1 MAQTYT
7 HPHMS
12 KKLFKIA
19 RNGRVIG
26 DFTAKQICEGINSGH
41 FLGTDHYWDADKN
54 AWLLLREKYWSETD
68 VPDAEPV
75 KVQFKKR
82 FWHNPTPGSAPD
94 RWFLGINDPSH
105 WFLVFPILAA
115 IRVLGKG
122 MLWSKS
128 GDTKV
133 LGYTIVAGVL
143 ATLAYFFIREGEDAL
158 STEGQLALKNKRQPP
173 YLWTGYIVML
183 MAIASV
189 GFTVSNRGQQA
200 WRDFSPLREDF
211 RYEVWSDLDREIF
224 PCFEI
229 SFSKLNEAAMEKL
242 MEPEKGEAHEF
253 NQEKLGGTIGL
264 RLFDVRKGDRYEI
277 KVQSDGRTPL
287 ISESTYA
294 FTADQDYA
302 HSIAYPRLTF
312 DYAQLRAAIQT
323 KPINLKIA
331 ASRNGGSPMTV
342 TQTWHLRQI
351 NDCPIR
357 MRSRRLQTN
366 GIIKDEHANIA
377 IITFAGFVNEN
388 HPAIPRILSEALA
401 TGEIDSFSGYQEGTD
416 SSVLRQLNAIWK
428 VLEKKGIRYSSIGT
442 TTGSSTEVQHV
453 RLIEDTLSTRQA
465 NCVDGSTLFASIATK
480 IGLDA
485 YLILAPGHCYVAIDM
500 PETKPIGIEMTM
512 LGSDSFVDA
521 VAMATSKGDNSLRRN
536 QKKFDDADPES
547 GFTLVPIAFC
557 REMGIQPI
565 PAGK

>member
-1 MAQTYT
+1 
-7 HPHMS
+7 MS
-12 KKLFKIA
+12 ERLFKIA
-19 RNGRVIG
+19 RNGKVIG
-26 DFTAKQICEGINSGH
+26 DFTAKQICEGLKSGH
-41 FLGTDHYWDADKN
+41 FVGTDHFWDADKN
-54 AWLLLREKYWSETD
+54 AWLLMREKDWREVTASE
-68 VPDAEPV
+68 PDPE

-105 WFLVFPILAA
+105 WFLVFPILVAV
-115 IRVLGKG
+115 RVLGKG

-173 YLWTGYIVML
+173 YLWTGYMVML

-200 WRDFSPLREDF
+200 WRDFNPLRDDF

-277 KVQSDGRTPL
+277 KVQSDGRPPL
-287 ISESTYA
+287 ISESSYA

-312 DYAQLRAAIQT
+312 DYAQLRAASQT
-323 KPINLKIA
+323 RPINLKII
-331 ASRNGGSPMTV
+331 ASRNGSSPLTV

-351 NDCPIR
+351 NDCPIQ

-366 GIIKDEHANIA
+366 GIIKDETLNIA
-377 IITFAGFVNEN
+377 IITFAGYVNEN
-388 HPAIPRILSEALA
+388 HPSIPRILSEALA
-401 TGEIDSFSGYQEGTD
+401 TGEIDSFGGYQEATNI
-416 SSVLRQLNAIWK
+416 SVLRQLNAIWK
-428 VLEKKGIRYSSIGT
+428 VLEKKGIRYSSINT
-442 TTGSSTEVQHV
+442 TTGSSTGVQHV

-485 YLILAPGHCYVAIDM
+485 YLILTPGHCYVAIDM

-521 VAMATSKGDNSLRRN
+521 VAMATNKGEYSLRRN
-536 QKKFDDADPES
+536 QKKFDDAES
-547 GFTLVPIAFC
+547 GYTLVPIAFC
-557 REMGIQPI
+557 RELGVQPI